1 MQPEISLATARN
13 WSRLN
18 VDISSKLTTR
28 ANKRLSKKII
38 LPTEY
43 FSNNNNLSIV
53 SKILTFIKENDLDTF
68 SVIYTIAIKQLKFAG
83 IYTLPHV
90 QNVIK
95 DYPYSV
101 NQDLYQFSIPNDER
115 DFLGLI
121 YQSILMEGEK
131 NKIGS
136 YYTPYN
142 VVRNMTCALSFEN
155 NEIILDPCCGSGS
168 FLLELNANPNQ
179 IFGFDNDEIAVF
191 ICKINLLLKYKTD
204 IFIPQIYCLNFIDS
218 NNDFLSH
225 RNLKFDYIITN
236 PPWGANCNSR
246 EFIPEITSK
255 ESFSYFFVN
264 AYKYLKKN
272 GIIRFLLPES
282 VLNVKVHRDI
292 RSFILNNG
300 TINSITLYNGMFSG
314 VTTHYVDIEV
324 YNVKDNRLIN
334 VYTPEKLFVVD
345 KQSFYS
351 TENLVFNFQNNLDAE
366 IIKRVD
372 SCKRY
377 TLKDSI
383 WALGVVTGDN
393 KNKLLKEPIVGSEH
407 IYTGKEILPYH
418 LAVPQNYIIYNRNN
432 FQQVAKEEYYRAD
445 EKLVYKFIS
454 NKLVFAYDNT
464 KSLFL
469 NSANILIPNIP
480 NMSIKTVLA
489 FLNSEMFQYLYNV
502 LFSEIKILKGNLC
515 ELPFPQI
522 TKEQDFLLSDYVQK
536 VIDGENQYIEM
547 IQNSIFAIYEITTE
561 QKKYIKE
568 KLNGTFNK

>member
-1 MQPEISLATARN
+1 MQPDISIATARN

-18 VDISSKLTTR
+18 VDTTSKLTAR

-43 FSNNNNLSIV
+43 FSNNNNLSLV
-53 SKILTFIKENDLDTF
+53 SEILTFINENNLDTF
-68 SVIYTIAIKQLKFAG
+68 SVIYTIAIKQLKLAG
-83 IYTLPHV
+83 IYNLSHV

-95 DYPYSV
+95 NYSHTI
-101 NQDLYQFSIPNDER
+101 NQDLYQFSIPYDER

-136 YYTPYN
+136 YYTPCS
-142 VVRNMTCALSFEN
+142 VVRNMTCALSFDE
-155 NEIILDPCCGSGS
+155 NEILLDPCCGSGS
-168 FLLELNANPNQ
+168 FLLELNAKPNQ

-191 ICKINLLLKYKTD
+191 ICKINLLLKYKNEV
-204 IFIPQIYCLNFIDS
+204 FIPQIYCLNFIDKK
-218 NNDFLSH
+218 NEFLSQF
-225 RNLKFDYIITN
+225 NLKFDYIITN
-236 PPWGANCNSR
+236 PPWGANCDNL
-246 EFIPEITSK
+246 EFFPEIVSK

-264 AYKYLKKN
+264 SYKYLKKN
-272 GIIRFLLPES
+272 GQIIFLLPES
-282 VLNVKVHRDI
+282 VLNVKVHKDI

-314 VTTHYVDIEV
+314 VTTHYIDIEV
-324 YNVKDNRLIN
+324 YNLKDNRLIN
-334 VYTPEKLFVVD
+334 VYTPEKLFVID

-351 TENLVFNFQNNLDAE
+351 TENLVFNFQNDIDTE
-366 IIKRVD
+366 IIRKVA

-377 TLKDSI
+377 TLKNSI

-393 KNKLLKEPIVGSEH
+393 KKQLLKTPVEGSEH
-407 IYTGKEILPYH
+407 IYTGKEILPYS
-418 LAVPQNYIIYNRNN
+418 LATPQNYIIYKRKN
-432 FQQVAKEEYYRAD
+432 FQQVAKEEYYRAS

-480 NMSIKTVLA
+480 NMSIKTVLG
-489 FLNSEMFQYLYNV
+489 FLNSEMFQYLYSV

-515 ELPFPQI
+515 ELPFPGI
-522 TKEQDFLLSDYVQK
+522 NKEQDLLLSDYVEKIINGNSRYVDILQK
-536 VIDGENQYIEM
+536 E
-547 IQNSIFAIYEITTE
+547 IFAIYGLTPKEEEHIIE
-561 QKKYIKE
+561 QNNKDKKK
-568 KLNGTFNK
+568 